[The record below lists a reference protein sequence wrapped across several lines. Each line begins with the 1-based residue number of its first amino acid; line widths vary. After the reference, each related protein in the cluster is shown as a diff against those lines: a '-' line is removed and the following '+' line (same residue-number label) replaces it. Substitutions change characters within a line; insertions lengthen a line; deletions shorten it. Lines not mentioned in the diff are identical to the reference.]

1 MEQKE
6 ERLKGPAA
14 RGTCGVS
21 DAAPVAVAAAR
32 STKLT
37 FGATYSKSRHPMV
50 VPTLR
55 IQGFW
60 LQDLGWDI
68 GEQVIVDASR
78 ESIVIS
84 RVDGVEDP
92 PGQAS

>member
-1 MEQKE
+1 MEQRKE
-6 ERLKGPAA
+6 TLNGRDSK
-14 RGTCGVS
+14 T
-21 DAAPVAVAAAR
+21 AR

-37 FGATYSKSRHPMV
+37 IAGAYNYDARAA

-55 IQGFW
+55 LKGLW
-60 LQDLGWDI
+60 LKDLGWEM

-78 ESIVIS
+78 DSIVIS

-92 PGQAS
+92 PGQDS